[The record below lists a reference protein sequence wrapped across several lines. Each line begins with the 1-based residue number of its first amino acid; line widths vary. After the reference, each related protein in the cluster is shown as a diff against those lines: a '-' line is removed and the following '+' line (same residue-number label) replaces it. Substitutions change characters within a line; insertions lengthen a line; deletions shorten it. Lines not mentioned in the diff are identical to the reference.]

1 MANNLTA
8 KISADTSSFLSAID
22 KAKQSLSDWVKET
35 KAATEEGKAQAGA
48 TEEQVRAYERVI
60 SKLSDVGNGSMSAAK
75 QQAALRDQ
83 IKELTTQWHGLSE
96 AAKEGAFGQSLAQT
110 LGEAKKELSEI
121 AERSTKAKEETAKFF
136 DDISKKAGGTKGV
149 YRGLSEEG
157 KKFAEMFKSSQGEAP
172 LKKQLKQLQTELTIL
187 TDKWRT
193 LSEEEKETAQGQEL
207 ARYMDDLRE
216 RAGSLKDTI
225 GDVGDEIKVLAS
237 DTPNLDV
244 FNELLG
250 LSADA
255 LQTYSGI
262 IAKVTGNEEAFK
274 NMLSTVVA
282 VQGAANFA
290 TKLTNALQSSS
301 AVMLK
306 IRTIQEAAAAT
317 AIRIRAAAEGKGTL
331 AVKAATIA
339 QAAFNLVA
347 KANPY
352 VLLATAVLGAVGI
365 IYGFSKALENNAEAQ
380 ETAKKKAEALKA
392 EQEEQAKQTQELN
405 DVAGDTST
413 KFLLLKSRYEDL
425 KTTAEKT
432 QFIKDNSNAFSDL
445 GLSVNSV
452 TDAENAFV
460 NNTDAV
466 LNALLQRAI
475 AAKRADQIADQIA
488 KLRSK
493 KSVESG
499 DYRYQYENHEADLV
513 DNQVMGNGKKGRQ
526 VLNEAGVKTSE
537 AWRDK
542 NNGKIHLTQSAK
554 DKLKRYSEKEA
565 KVKKDAV
572 NKEIEGLTN
581 EYKGETKKVI
591 EANKILKPNTP
602 PKHNNMYSGR
612 GGGKGGKT
620 TPPKKTEPEKQ
631 KSLDELISEVKDNS
645 SVEKLSSIISEI
657 NKQLEGGLI
666 KGENVEKAKNAIKEL
681 NKKLEE
687 EKLKIKIEPDLDLST
702 LEGISGAISK
712 KQEELNK
719 ATTNEGRVKIQKEID
734 DLTKKKENIEITLK
748 PIAKSEDV
756 ESYFKQISE
765 FREDRETK
773 ETDYSNTL
781 LSGNKTE
788 KKLQQYQH
796 ITESLKEQFDF
807 SKNIVQSFKEQAEQ
821 IQRKKNLGATISGDE
836 SKILSIYEEQRK
848 KVEELSAAYEDAAKN
863 QRELSKQK
871 ELGDLKFEGMK
882 EGISLVG
889 SLNSSISGVLG
900 TWQNLGEEL
909 ANKDPFEQLTSVIGA
924 VIDTL
929 NSGISTYENITKVI
943 EIFAQISEAADK
955 AKIQSNQQIAVSEGQ
970 KAAATASAASQVIT
984 SNAAETASSASVISS
999 KSGEAI
1005 AGATASGAKM
1015 PFPYNLIAIAAGITA
1030 VIGAISMI
1038 GKFAEGGI
1046 IQGTSV
1052 GDLNLARVNGGEM
1065 ILNTSQQGRLFRLL
1079 NGEGST
1085 QRETNSGGQ
1094 VNFRISGAD
1103 LVGVLSNHRTRTSK
1117 VL

>member
-8 KISADTSSFLSAID
+8 KIGADTSSFLSAID

-35 KAATEEGKAQAGA
+35 KAATEEGKAQAGV
-48 TEEQVRAYERVI
+48 TDEQVRAYERVI

-75 QQAALRDQ
+75 QQQALRDQ

-96 AAKEGAFGQSLAQT
+96 AAKNGAFGQSLAQT
-110 LGEAKKELSEI
+110 LGEAKKELSEL
-121 AERSTKAKEETAKFF
+121 AERSTRAKEETAKFF

-216 RAGSLKDTI
+216 RAGSLKATT
-225 GDVGDEIKVLAS
+225 GAVGDAIKYLAS

-244 FNELLG
+244 FNEVLG

-262 IAKVTGNEEAFK
+262 IAKVTGDEEAFK

-432 QFIKDNSNAFSDL
+432 QFIKDNSSAFSDL

-452 TDAENAFV
+452 TDAENAFI
-460 NNTDAV
+460 NNTEAV

-488 KLRSK
+488 KIKSK

-554 DKLKRYSEKEA
+554 DKLRKYSEKEA
-565 KVKKDAV
+565 KAKKDAV

-602 PKHNNMYSGR
+602 PKHNKTNSGR
-612 GGGKGGKT
+612 GGRGGKT
-620 TPPKKTEPEKQ
+620 TPPKKTPPEKQ
-631 KSLDELISEVKDNS
+631 KSLDELISEVKKNS
-645 SVEKLSSIISEI
+645 SVSSLSSIISEI
-657 NKQLEGGLI
+657 NKQLEDGLI

-687 EKLKIKIEPDLDLST
+687 EKLKIKIEPDFDLST
-702 LEGISGAISK
+702 LEGLSGAISK

-719 ATTNEGRVKIQKEID
+719 ATTNEGRAKIQKEID

-756 ESYFKQISE
+756 ESYYKQISE

-796 ITESLKEQFDF
+796 ITESLKEQLDF

-871 ELGDLKFEGMK
+871 ELGNLKFEGMK

-889 SLNSSISGVLG
+889 SLNSSISGVVG
-900 TWQNLGEEL
+900 TWKNLGEEL
-909 ANKDPFEQLTSVIGA
+909 ANKDPLEQLTSVIGA

-1085 QRETNSGGQ
+1085 QREPNSGGQ